1 MCNAFNTAQKTK
13 KIPLPF
19 GGNPPDSLSDE
30 PETRLIRRTDST
42 PVILPDGTLTEMR
55 WGFQRKGLG
64 VINNTRSDNLESPVW
79 KESFARRPC
88 LIPLISYY
96 EWSGP
101 KGHKRTHL
109 FRSAAQQ
116 WLYAA
121 GLWEPNTELG
131 DCASMLTTDA
141 NDFVSPIHH
150 RMPAFLDQERQN
162 QYLSQSLSTLEPSVL
177 SLEVNDALNPL
188 LKNPPRHT
196 QGELF

>member
-1 MCNAFNTAQKTK
+1 MCNAFNTARKTE

-19 GGNPPDSLSDE
+19 GGNPPDRLSGDL
-30 PETRLIRRTDST
+30 ETRLIRRTDPT
-42 PVILPDGTLTEMR
+42 AVILPDGTMTEMR

-64 VINNTRSDNLESPVW
+64 VINNTRSDNLKSHVW
-79 KESFARRPC
+79 KESFTRRPC

-109 FRSAAQQ
+109 FKSANQQ

-121 GLWEPNTELG
+121 ALWEPSGEFG
-131 DCASMLTTDA
+131 DCVSMLTTDA
-141 NDFVSPIHH
+141 NEFVSSIHH
-150 RMPAFLDQERQN
+150 RMPAFLDQDQQN
-162 QYLSQSLSTLEPSVL
+162 QYLSQSLSNFEPSEL
-177 SLEVNDALNPL
+177 PLEINDAPNPL
-188 LKNPPRHT
+188 LKNPPTHT